1 MIIALNALIFM
12 TVIHLQSSL
21 LGRFDIFGLVPN
33 LILIFIVVFALFRKT
48 YEAYIFA
55 FISGLM
61 LDTISGGPFGLHTAI
76 FMLVV
81 FISSLVVNEDYTK
94 ISNIFPSVLLGI
106 ITFIFYIALWLFVSF
121 GSKNFTVNGFIFSM
135 GQVAIT
141 VGFFVILFPQLKKF
155 FLWENKVDKVKG
167 K

>member
-1 MIIALNALIFM
+1 MIIALNALIFI
-12 TVIHLQSSL
+12 TVIYLQSSL

-33 LILIFIVVFALFRKT
+33 LVLILIVAFALFRKT

-55 FISGLM
+55 FISGLI

-76 FMLVV
+76 LMLVV
-81 FISSLVVNEDYTK
+81 FISSLVVDEDHTK
-94 ISNIFPSVLLGI
+94 ISNVFPTMLLGI
-106 ITFIFYIALWLFVSF
+106 ITFIFYTTLWLFVSF
-121 GSKNFTVNGFIFSM
+121 GSKNFTINGLIFSL

-141 VGFFVILFPQLKKF
+141 VVFFIILFPYLKKM
-155 FLWENKVDKVKG
+155 FLWESKIDKIKG

>member
-1 MIIALNALIFM
+1 MIIALNALIFI
-12 TVIHLQSSL
+12 TVIYLQSSL

-33 LILIFIVVFALFRKT
+33 LTLILIVTFALFRKT

-55 FISGLM
+55 FVSGLI

-81 FISSLVVNEDYTK
+81 FIASLVVDEDHTK
-94 ISNIFPSVLLGI
+94 MSNVFHITLLSI
-106 ITFIFYIALWLFVSF
+106 ITLIFYTALWLFVAF
-121 GSKNFTVNGFIFSM
+121 GSKNFTVNGLIFSM
-135 GQVAIT
+135 GQVVIT
-141 VGFFVILFPQLKKF
+141 VGFFIVLFPQLKKL
-155 FLWENKVDKVKG
+155 FLWENKADKLKG